1 MAYCTDAP
9 ADAGPDRTTVNSM
22 FVVPD
27 AGSAAFASRTFA
39 AGLPMVMVK
48 VVKPIEPPEPSLT
61 VNVKLSVVVA
71 VPSCV

>member
-1 MAYCTDAP
+1 
-9 ADAGPDRTTVNSM
+9 M

-27 AGSAAFASRTFA
+27 TGSAAFASKTFA
-39 AGLPMVMVK
+39 AGLPMVMLK
-48 VVKPIEPPEPSLT
+48 VVKPIEPPAPSLT